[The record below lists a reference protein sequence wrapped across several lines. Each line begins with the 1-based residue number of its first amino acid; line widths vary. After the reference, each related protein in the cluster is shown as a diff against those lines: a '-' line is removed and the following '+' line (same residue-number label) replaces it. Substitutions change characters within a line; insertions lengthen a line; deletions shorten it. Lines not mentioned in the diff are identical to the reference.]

1 MKKFFK
7 VLFVSLFL
15 SSCLFGSVYA
25 TSATFSCEAV
35 SSAIIGNV
43 SEAERRG
50 ESDARLDCRN
60 HKINRNSIKSRNP
73 YSSGSR
79 EYKAYQNAYNRV
91 YKNCKKAR

>member
-1 MKKFFK
+1 MKKIFK
-7 VLFVSLFL
+7 VLFVSSFL
-15 SSCLFGSVYA
+15 ASCFFGSVYA
-25 TSATFSCEAV
+25 TSATFSCEV

-43 SEAERRG
+43 GDAERRG

-73 YSSGSR
+73 YSSGTR